1 VDQPPT
7 DPRNPVQR
15 LIIGGMTNTLTE
27 AVISQCVSRHP
38 FPSEANW
45 KRNLP
50 EANLIAGKF
59 RSLSRQTGL
68 PQVVIQDIV
77 LGTMKITTVPSKE
90 AGSRIVVEFAG
101 LVPQTF
107 FVINEDGS
115 YKVVASNSGLG
126 EVGTK
131 ALYLLHHDQEP
142 EATALLNWKRDLVQK
157 EQGDD
162 PFGGLL
168 FARLWTTGQSK
179 GPQAIELAAA
189 SLLSDKSTLLT
200 LLPQVITARK
210 NATTDTERDNFDL
223 LLATIYLRAEDSA
236 RAKLISQQLLDRQHD
251 SATAVA
257 LAGRAYSLTK
267 EWAAWKALL
276 DARLQRLPN
285 DRSLLRQSAAE
296 AEAEGDFPRA
306 RRTFRIVL
314 DSGHALVDDYNM
326 YAWLSLF
333 EDSVDDQALAA
344 AQQANLLSKNNN
356 YAYLHTLACLDA
368 ARGETAEARQLL
380 LEAMSSSNLE
390 EPNSVYDAAAAAYKR
405 VERPDGLIDPTD
417 TFVLAQSRL
426 KALHAN

>member
-1 VDQPPT
+1 
-7 DPRNPVQR
+7 
-15 LIIGGMTNTLTE
+15 
-27 AVISQCVSRHP
+27 
-38 FPSEANW
+38 
-45 KRNLP
+45 
-50 EANLIAGKF
+50 
-59 RSLSRQTGL
+59 
-68 PQVVIQDIV
+68 
-77 LGTMKITTVPSKE
+77 MKITTVPSKE

-251 SATAVA
+251 SATAVPWQAAPTA
-257 LAGRAYSLTK
+257 LPKSGRLGKPYSMPDCRGFLTT
-267 EWAAWKALL
+267 AVFCDKAQPKRKPKVTSLAPV
-276 DARLQRLPN
+276 AR
-285 DRSLLRQSAAE
+285 SA
-296 AEAEGDFPRA
+296 
-306 RRTFRIVL
+306 
-314 DSGHALVDDYNM
+314 
-326 YAWLSLF
+326 
-333 EDSVDDQALAA
+333 
-344 AQQANLLSKNNN
+344 
-356 YAYLHTLACLDA
+356 
-368 ARGETAEARQLL
+368 
-380 LEAMSSSNLE
+380 SSSTAVMPSSTTTTCTLGLV
-390 EPNSVYDAAAAAYKR
+390 SSRTAWTTR
-405 VERPDGLIDPTD
+405 LWQRRSRPIY
-417 TFVLAQSRL
+417 
-426 KALHAN
+426 